1 MKHKAIN
8 IVDWLYI
15 IAFLFYL
22 LGSSI
27 TLIEHGIELSLWIM
41 VFAVLITMVT
51 TLFPW
56 LGVQWLK
63 QDKKGSRFG
72 WWLAIS
78 LQFLTWGIFNY
89 ALYQRLT
96 RNLPRFYH
104 WITIT
109 TLLWAAWLLIYIYSR
124 YAFLPARDS
133 DKLDND
139 QP

>member
-8 IVDWLYI
+8 LVDWLYI

-22 LGSSI
+22 LGSSM

-51 TLFPW
+51 TFFPW

-63 QDKKGSRFG
+63 QDKKGSPFG
-72 WWLAIS
+72 WWLSIS
-78 LQFLTWGIFNY
+78 LQFITWGTFGY
-89 ALYQRLT
+89 AMYQRLV
-96 RNLPRFYH
+96 RNLPLFYN

-109 TLLWAAWLLIYIYSR
+109 TLIWAIWVLIFIYSR
-124 YAFLPARDS
+124 YAFQPAQED
-133 DKLDND
+133 DKLDNN